1 MNPVF
6 NKPLNNQEQQKTND
20 ELTSELLSQ
29 FVDMVF
35 SGAME
40 EENNNLKNQNT
51 SNDISKNNTTKDTT
65 QEQKTQQKIEQ
76 FYTPSTATLDFV
88 NNCIFVNNNKYYIER
103 HVSNNDVVINRLVVL
118 DNVYNIEQFA
128 NKFINKTL
136 YNYRILTNDL
146 LIYFNKERKF
156 ALKLVDKNS
165 LIKDYYKFFNCTY
178 LKPNAETKPVID
190 LLKMDQ
196 FIKGQAYFNFEL
208 KPKITYYDTEI
219 EYAVFDEIL
228 DFLCNANK
236 KIAKLVFKEL
246 IKCDYEYLSECALHG
261 EFKPIYL
268 TNYDKTKKIY
278 IN

>member
-1 MNPVF
+1 MNSVF
-6 NKPLNNQEQQKTND
+6 NKPLNNQEQPKNND

-35 SGAME
+35 GDVME
-40 EENNNLKNQNT
+40 EEKNNHKDQNASNEI
-51 SNDISKNNTTKDTT
+51 SNDSSKDTT
-65 QEQKTQQKIEQ
+65 QEQKTHQKMEQ
-76 FYTPSTATLDFV
+76 FYTPSTATLDFI

-103 HVSNNDVVINRLVVL
+103 HVSNTEVVINNRLVTL
-118 DNVYNIEQFA
+118 ENMYNIEQFA
-128 NKFINKTL
+128 DKFINKIL
-136 YNYRILTNDL
+136 YNYKILSNDL
-146 LIYFNKERKF
+146 LIYFNEERKF
-156 ALKLVDKNS
+156 VLKLIDKNS
-165 LIKDYYKFFNCTY
+165 LIKDYYKFFNCAY

-208 KPKITYYDTEI
+208 KPKITYHDAEI

-236 KIAKLVFKEL
+236 KTAKLVFKEL
-246 IKCDYEYLSECALHG
+246 IKCDHEYLSECALHG
-261 EFKPIYL
+261 DFKPIYL
-268 TNYDKTKKIY
+268 TDYDRTKKIY